1 MKLLLV
7 EDEQRMA
14 QALSELLRLEH
25 YEVKHCADG
34 TKGRDAAV
42 TEVFDLMILDVMLPG
57 ISGFEIARQVREK
70 GIRTPILMLTA
81 KSEIEDK
88 VMGLDRGADDYL
100 TKPFQSAELLA
111 RLRALLRRSTGAR
124 EPLLSYG
131 DISLDRNT
139 SSLICKDRS
148 VRFSDREFRILEHLI
163 ANQGMILTREQLAV
177 KGWGYDSEAEYNNV
191 EVYLSFVRRKLN
203 FVRSKVRIKAMRG
216 VGYDLCFEDV

>member
-34 TKGRDAAV
+34 IKGRYAAV

-81 KSEIEDK
+81 KSEIE
-88 VMGLDRGADDYL
+88 
-100 TKPFQSAELLA
+100 
-111 RLRALLRRSTGAR
+111 
-124 EPLLSYG
+124 
-131 DISLDRNT
+131 
-139 SSLICKDRS
+139 
-148 VRFSDREFRILEHLI
+148 
-163 ANQGMILTREQLAV
+163 V
-177 KGWGYDSEAEYNNV
+177 K
-191 EVYLSFVRRKLN
+191 
-203 FVRSKVRIKAMRG
+203 
-216 VGYDLCFEDV
+216 

>member
-34 TKGRDAAV
+34 IKGRDAAV

-111 RLRALLRRSTGAR
+111 RLRALLRRSTGER

-139 SSLICKDRS
+139 SLLICKDRS

-163 ANQGMILTREQLAV
+163 AN
-177 KGWGYDSEAEYNNV
+177 
-191 EVYLSFVRRKLN
+191 
-203 FVRSKVRIKAMRG
+203 
-216 VGYDLCFEDV
+216 

>member
-34 TKGRDAAV
+34 IKGRDAAV

-88 VMGLDRGADDYL
+88 VMGLDHGADDYL

-124 EPLLSYG
+124 EPCFPMAIFPWIEILL
-131 DISLDRNT
+131 
-139 SSLICKDRS
+139 
-148 VRFSDREFRILEHLI
+148 H
-163 ANQGMILTREQLAV
+163 
-177 KGWGYDSEAEYNNV
+177 
-191 EVYLSFVRRKLN
+191 
-203 FVRSKVRIKAMRG
+203 
-216 VGYDLCFEDV
+216 